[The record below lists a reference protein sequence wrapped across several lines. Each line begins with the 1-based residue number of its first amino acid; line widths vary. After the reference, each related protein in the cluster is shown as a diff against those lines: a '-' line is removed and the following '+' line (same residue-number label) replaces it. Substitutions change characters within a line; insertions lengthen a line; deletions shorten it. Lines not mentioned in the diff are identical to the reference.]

1 MMEDWPMAWSSV
13 GIINKAINTGI
24 LKRIDPVVRHLP
36 DGLVHNVS
44 DLSVH
49 SCNMGSTTGSGMYT
63 SAASSVR
70 V

>member
-13 GIINKAINTGI
+13 GIFNKAINTSI
-24 LKRIDPVVRHLP
+24 LKRIGPVVRHLP
-36 DGLVHNVS
+36 DGLVRNLS

-49 SCNMGSTTGSGMYT
+49 SSNMVSTMGSVMYV
-63 SAASSVR
+63 SVASSVR